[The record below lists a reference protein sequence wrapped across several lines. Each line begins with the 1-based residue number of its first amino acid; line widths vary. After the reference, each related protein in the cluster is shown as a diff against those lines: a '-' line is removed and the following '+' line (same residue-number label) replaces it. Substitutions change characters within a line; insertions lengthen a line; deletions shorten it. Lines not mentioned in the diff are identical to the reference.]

1 MSKILV
7 VDENEANLT
16 VLENILQ
23 KEGMKPSFAAWEPVL
38 WRLCRKNLMIYC

>member
-23 KEGMKPSFAAWEPVL
+23 KRWYETE
-38 WRLCRKNLMIYC
+38 LCRL